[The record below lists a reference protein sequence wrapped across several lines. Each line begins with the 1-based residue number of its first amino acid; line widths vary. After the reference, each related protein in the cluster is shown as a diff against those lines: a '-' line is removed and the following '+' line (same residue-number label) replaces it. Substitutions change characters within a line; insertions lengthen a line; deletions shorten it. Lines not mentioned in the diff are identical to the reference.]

1 MTKPLR
7 IGIVAGEV
15 SGDTLG
21 AGLIRALRQR
31 IPNVEFFG
39 ICGPQMLAEG
49 GRSLFPMERLSVMGL
64 VEVLG
69 RLRELFTIRDT
80 LVDEFTQQKIDLFI
94 GIDAPRFQFAY
105 RSFTKAAGYSH
116 RALCQPLSMGMAA
129 GTSR

>member
-64 VEVLG
+64 V
-69 RLRELFTIRDT
+69 
-80 LVDEFTQQKIDLFI
+80 
-94 GIDAPRFQFAY
+94 
-105 RSFTKAAGYSH
+105 
-116 RALCQPLSMGMAA
+116 
-129 GTSR
+129 